1 MTLQNAE
8 IEAEA
13 RLERGLADVVAAMTR
28 VSHVDGV
35 AGTLSYCG
43 YDVADLARHATYE
56 ETVYLLLYGEL
67 PTLGQLSVLR
77 DELANYRRV
86 NPALLQMLRT
96 LPGAP
101 SSMEVLRTLVSAMS
115 ALDPSPLDKSP
126 DANLRRAKRLISQMP
141 TLLTA
146 HLRLRQGEEPI
157 QPNEKLGHA
166 ANLYYMLHGSAPGDL
181 DTRIL
186 DVALI
191 LMAEHELNASTFAVR
206 VVASTLSDLF
216 AAFVAGIAAL
226 NGPLHGAANTEVMK
240 MLLEIGSEDKVEDYV
255 RGALAAKRKIMGFGH
270 RVYKTWDPRA
280 VIMRE
285 MLARLDGDLP
295 SVHWCALADRVQDTV
310 FKTKALYPNVDF
322 YVGPALYGLG
332 FPMEAFPAIF
342 ACARS
347 VGWAAHA
354 LEQYSDNRLIRPT
367 TCYVGPENRVY
378 RPLQER

>member
-1 MTLQNAE
+1 MALQRTD

-13 RLERGLADVVAAMTR
+13 RLERGLADVVAATTR
-28 VSHVDGV
+28 LSHVDGV
-35 AGTLSYCG
+35 GGKLWYCG
-43 YDVADLARHATYE
+43 YDVADLARWGTYE

-67 PTLGQLSVLR
+67 PSMSQLSLLR
-77 DELANYRRV
+77 DELAHYRRV
-86 NPALLQMLRT
+86 NPALLQMLRS

-101 SSMEVLRTLVSAMS
+101 TSMEVLRTLISAMS
-115 ALDPSPLDKSP
+115 ALDPSPLDKSQ
-126 DANLRRAKRLISQMP
+126 DANLRRAKRLIAQLP
-141 TLLTA
+141 TLLAA
-146 HLRLRQGEEPI
+146 HLCLRQGEEPI

-166 ANLYYMLHGSAPGDL
+166 ANLYYMLHGAAPNEL
-181 DTRIL
+181 ATRIL
-186 DVALI
+186 DATFI

-216 AAFVAGIAAL
+216 AAFTAGIAAL

-240 MLLEIGSEDKVEDYV
+240 MLLEIGSEENIESYV
-255 RGALAAKRKIMGFGH
+255 QGALAAKRKIMGFGH

-280 VIMRE
+280 VILRE
-285 MLARLDGDLP
+285 LLTRLDGDEP
-295 SVHWCALADRVQDTV
+295 SVRWCALADQVQDTV
-310 FKTKALYPNVDF
+310 FKSKALYPNVDF
-322 YVGPALYGLG
+322 YAGPALYGLG

-367 TCYVGPENRVY
+367 TQYIGLENRVY